1 MFADLD
7 LVKHNSNSA
16 NKNMFNVN
24 QENVSIQTFIIN
36 TVTSWNELI
45 KLNFNQVNTFNYCS
59 YENLEHVS
67 LSREAFSKP
76 PMRAF
81 LTRDL

>member
-36 TVTSWNELI
+36 TVTSWNEII

-59 YENLEHVS
+59 YE
-67 LSREAFSKP
+67 
-76 PMRAF
+76 
-81 LTRDL
+81 